1 MSSTSNNTEEQ
12 GRNPASSLLNA
23 FSSFFTRDRHPDSA
37 MLTSYKEFP
46 DGKNVLPEDGQDTYS
61 DYSLKGRMDAGATGT
76 HVDPDLVYVTKV
88 ETCSDTENEDE
99 VSSHRST
106 VLPMEDNNTVDHSG
120 GEQLQPGT
128 EDEAEYK
135 LPTFKIHRFSEKSR
149 VEAILYSDKFLNR
162 RSSGTSLSSVSKQ
175 EDGCTPIGTNE
186 NDEYGR
192 LDYSQSDSSII
203 SGHHAPE
210 AASHNVAM
218 VSPSKPIEDLYS
230 TQKEETLVTSSPTTP
245 ELFTDPDEQS
255 DTAGVRT
262 PTLLSSTPEN
272 PLADSPTSLHTMSPK
287 TPEMHTPPSAS
298 PVTPSL
304 NSSLSSG
311 TAVSSSPSFQMPAL
325 FSGLRVLKKGAV
337 GEERETVSEIKQR
350 EKDAELALLSLKKT
364 VNKAKLL
371 PEQKTPSPAK
381 KHPEPKSVSDTKSTV
396 FGQLSHLLNKDSHN
410 ETKQSDHGQDADLKL
425 SQKQSENRNST
436 EVLDKEKSSVPET
449 PTSTPE
455 RKKTSDLAY
464 ETFKN
469 IFGPKTTTK
478 DKAEDVDLE
487 AVKRKIKNDK
497 ESLRSIFERSSKS
510 PVKEASS
517 LIEPNVCTE
526 CASISKY
533 IRNHCILR

>member
-1 MSSTSNNTEEQ
+1 MSSASNNTEEQ
-12 GRNPASSLLNA
+12 GRKPASSFLNA
-23 FSSFFTRDRHPDSA
+23 FSNFFTRDRHPDSA
-37 MLTSYKEFP
+37 MLTFYKEFQ
-46 DGKNVLPEDGQDTYS
+46 DGKNLLPEGGQDTYS
-61 DYSLKGRMDAGATGT
+61 DYSLEGRMDTGATGT

-106 VLPMEDNNTVDHSG
+106 VLPVEDNNTVDHG
-120 GEQLQPGT
+120 GGDQLQPGT

-135 LPTFKIHRFSEKSR
+135 LPTFKTHRFSEKSP

-162 RSSGTSLSSVSKQ
+162 PSSGTSLSSVSKQ

-192 LDYSQSDSSII
+192 LVYSQSDSD
-203 SGHHAPE
+203 APE

-218 VSPSKPIEDLYS
+218 VSPSKPIEDLYG
-230 TQKEETLVTSSPTTP
+230 TQKEETVVTSSPTTP
-245 ELFTDPDEQS
+245 ELFTDPEEQS

-272 PLADSPTSLHTMSPK
+272 PLGDSPPSLHRTSPK

-298 PVTPSL
+298 PVTLSL

-371 PEQKTPSPAK
+371 PEQKTPSPVK
-381 KHPEPKSVSDTKSTV
+381 KHPEPKPVSDTKSTV
-396 FGQLSHLLNKDSHN
+396 LGQLSHLLNKDSHN

-425 SQKQSENRNST
+425 SQKQSENRHST

-510 PVKEASS
+510 PVKEASC

-526 CASISKY
+526 
-533 IRNHCILR
+533 